1 MSKKVL
7 TTEAERVIKITE
19 AFNKNKVYS
28 VSYYGNTFFSLEA
41 FLQYRKDNNIQDNI
55 IS

>member
-1 MSKKVL
+1 MATVL

-19 AFNKNKVYS
+19 AFTVRNVNS
-28 VSYYGNTFFSLEA
+28 VTYYGKTFFSLEA
-41 FLQYRKDNNIQDNI
+41 FLQYRKDNNIKDNI